1 VPRPVTPWSKD
12 WKEKAAT
19 LPDSRGPVTRP

>member
-1 VPRPVTPWSKD
+1 VKRPVTPWSKD

-19 LPDSRGPVTRP
+19 VADTRGPIIRP